1 MTWCGGLTEAR
12 RVVAMAAADDV
23 LVVPHGSSVYA
34 YHLQYAF
41 PNCPV
46 AEFINLSPPV
56 WKSKFYGAFTRRLLD
71 GVAVPAHQHSTH

>member
-1 MTWCGGLTEAR
+1 MWATAR
-12 RVVAMAAADDV
+12 RGWGVLALALVAMAAADDV

-46 AEFINLSPPV
+46 AEFGKAYCR
-56 WKSKFYGAFTRRLLD
+56 WYA
-71 GVAVPAHQHSTH
+71 

>member
-46 AEFINLSPPV
+46 AEFINLSWPV
-56 WKSKFYGAFTRRLLD
+56 WKSKFYGATSTPSTRRLLD
-71 GVAVPAHQHSTH
+71 I